1 MVEEVERDCFA
12 RGAGRKGHGSGEFDG
27 TNPIS
32 SQGAGSGSQRVPVGR
47 GTAWVNLAEQTQFR
61 GDGQE
66 SGPAGPGRKVRSGE
80 VDETNPIPGPRLGA
94 GGGQVRGGTRTD
106 RGADFEGGAW
116 KRPWYPAGSMARTAG
131 PSPERGPVNPCA
143 LTGFASIC
151 SGECMDL
158 PGGSAPTL
166 IVAGGVVISGW
177 CFSVS
182 Y

>member
-12 RGAGRKGHGSGEFDG
+12 RGAGRRGTDLVKLTERTQFRARGREWEPAGTGSEGARLGECDG
-27 TNPIS
+27 TNP
-32 SQGAGSGSQRVPVGR
+32 
-47 GTAWVNLAEQTQFR
+47 
-61 GDGQE
+61 
-66 SGPAGPGRKVRSGE
+66 E

-94 GGGQVRGGTRTD
+94 DGGPVRGGTRAD

-116 KRPWYPAGSMARTAG
+116 KRPWYAAGSAAKTAR
-131 PSPERGPVNPCA
+131 PSPEHEPVSPCSLRGS
-143 LTGFASIC
+143 ASIC

-166 IVAGGVVISGW
+166 IVARGVVISGW

-182 Y
+182 C